1 MGIPKGSFRFL
12 TGWYK
17 GCHRNHLR
25 ETLFN
30 VIFGLRQVRPA
41 QVAVENLVGLHLP
54 GLVPSDGAAVTV
66 EKVELRVR
74 YPAASL

>member
-1 MGIPKGSFRFL
+1 M
-12 TGWYK
+12 
-17 GCHRNHLR
+17 
-25 ETLFN
+25 
-30 VIFGLRQVRPA
+30 IFGLRQVRPA

-74 YPAASL
+74 YPARRRAPPVRVRGDDAWCVRVCGRVCAR